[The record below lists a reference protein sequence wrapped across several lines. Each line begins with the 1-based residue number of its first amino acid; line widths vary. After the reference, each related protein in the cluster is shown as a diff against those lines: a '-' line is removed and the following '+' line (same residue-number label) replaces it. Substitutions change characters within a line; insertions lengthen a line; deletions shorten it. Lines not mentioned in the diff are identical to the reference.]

1 MLKNKPKVFVGMSG
15 GVDSSLAAYL
25 LKKSGYDVFG
35 VFIKSYNLDGCAVKD
50 QEDARLVAEQI
61 GIPFYVFDFEKEY
74 KKEVVD
80 YLIEGY
86 KKGITPNPD
95 VVCNSAI
102 KFGLFFK
109 KAKSLGADFIATGH
123 YAQIKYDRNKKA
135 HLFAGVDKNKDQ
147 SYFLWQIKK
156 EVLQFLLFPVG
167 KFLKSQVREMAK
179 GAGLLTSEKK
189 DSQGICFLGKV
200 NLFDFLKK
208 YIPLE
213 KGKII
218 TTSGEVVGEH
228 NGLFF
233 YTIGQRH
240 LGANINS
247 KNTQRK
253 PFYVA
258 QKDFKNNTLI
268 VAEGANHP
276 ALFQKQVFL
285 ENLNFL
291 SDDFKKFQNKVFLRI
306 RYRQPLFE
314 AKIKDLNLKANSCW
328 VDFLDPQK
336 FVAPGQS
343 AVFYT
348 PKGEVLGGGII
359 A

>member
-1 MLKNKPKVFVGMSG
+1 MPKNKLKVFVGMSG
-15 GVDSSLAAYL
+15 GVDSSVAAYL
-25 LKKSGYDVFG
+25 LKKRGYDVFG

-74 KKEVVD
+74 KEKVVD

-109 KAKSLGADFIATGH
+109 KAKSLGANFIATGH
-123 YAQIKYDRNKKA
+123 YAQIKYDKNKKA
-135 HLFAGVDKNKDQ
+135 HLFAGVDKQKDQ

-156 EVLQFLLFPVG
+156 EVLQFSLFPVG
-167 KFLKSQVREMAK
+167 KLLKNEVRKIAQENNLFTAQ
-179 GAGLLTSEKK
+179 KK
-189 DSQGICFLGKV
+189 DSQGICFLGKI
-200 NLFDFLKK
+200 NLYDFLKE
-208 YIPLE
+208 YISPQ
-213 KGKII
+213 KGKIV
-218 TTSGEVVGEH
+218 TVEGEVVGEH
-228 NGLFF
+228 QGLFF

-240 LGANINS
+240 LGSNINS

-253 PFYVA
+253 PFYVV
-258 QKDFKNNTLI
+258 QKDFKNNVLV
-268 VAEGANHP
+268 VAEGSDHP

-285 ENLNFL
+285 KNLNFL
-291 SDDFKKFQNKVFLRI
+291 NDNFKKFQAKVFLRI

-314 AKIKDLNLKANSCW
+314 VKVRDLNLKENSCW
-328 VDFLDPQK
+328 VDFLSPQK
-336 FVAPGQS
+336 FVTPGQS

-348 PKGEVLGGGII
+348 PKGEILGGGII
-359 A
+359 T